1 MRVLLDTNII
11 LDHLLER
18 APFAEDAT
26 ALFNIIKAGQIEGYI
41 TATTVT
47 DIFYFARKYKGVEGA
62 KQNIADLLSLMHIC
76 QVDRL
81 ILESALALELND
93 FEDAVQIACA
103 IASNLEA
110 VISRDRDGFTQAP
123 MPTYSP
129 RDIIEQLP

>member
-1 MRVLLDTNII
+1 MKVLLDTNII
-11 LDHLLER
+11 LDYFLER
-18 APFAEDAT
+18 DPFMNDAE
-26 ALFNIIKAGQIEGYI
+26 ALFTQIEAKQIEGYI
-41 TATTVT
+41 TATTLT
-47 DIFYFARKYKGVEGA
+47 DIFYIVRKSKGTQLA
-62 KQNIADLLSLMHIC
+62 KQAVSKLLAGLEIC

-110 VISRDRDGFTQAP
+110 VISRDRNGFAQAP

-129 RDIIEQLP
+129 RDIIEQLG

>member
-11 LDHLLER
+11 LDYFLER
-18 APFAEDAT
+18 DPFMNDAEI
-26 ALFNIIKAGQIEGYI
+26 LFAKIETKQIEGYI
-41 TATTVT
+41 TGTTLT
-47 DIFYFARKYKGVEGA
+47 DIFYIVSKSKGNQVA
-62 KQNIADLLSLMHIC
+62 KQAVSKLLKGLDIC

-110 VISRDRDGFTQAP
+110 IISRDRDGFAQAP
-123 MPTYSP
+123 IPTYSP
-129 RDIIEQLP
+129 RDIIKQLT

>member
-11 LDHLLER
+11 LDYFLER
-18 APFAEDAT
+18 DPFMNDAE
-26 ALFNIIKAGQIEGYI
+26 ALFTQIEAKQIEGYM
-41 TATTVT
+41 TATTLT
-47 DIFYFARKYKGVEGA
+47 DIFYIVSKSKGTQVA
-62 KQNIADLLSLMHIC
+62 KQVVSKLLDGLHIC

-81 ILESALALELND
+81 ILGSALALELND

-129 RDIIEQLP
+129 SELIKQLP